1 MSEEVIS
8 KSKQKRE
15 ARKEEVKKAKG
26 KQTLDSIIGW
36 VIALVIAGAII
47 AVIVAGIISSVKSSN
62 LTVSSSDY
70 SVGLTDEG
78 FVAKADLSKVKD
90 LDLNNLV
97 VPFSEVEFTD
107 ANVEETIDS
116 MISNYKEYSTDST
129 LTVASGDSVNIDF
142 TGYMDDVAFEGGS
155 TDGAGYTL
163 TIGSGSF
170 IDNFEDQL
178 IGTHP
183 GDKVEVNVTFPEV
196 YDNNPDYAGK
206 AAKFDVTV
214 NSIQVTPEFNDEF
227 VVKNLSEGDS
237 KATTADEYRA
247 YVKQA
252 GYENNIKTYISNY
265 ILENSE
271 VKSLPKEYVS
281 NLKGL
286 IKYNDEATYNYYN
299 SYYYAYLG
307 TYLYNSF
314 SDYTQ
319 MTDEEY
325 ENTITGEAEQQAA
338 ANITYQKYFKDNN
351 LTVST
356 ETYELVVSLF
366 GDNAETTYSKQ
377 YLAQAAM
384 KYTVI
389 EHVAALVSVQ

>member
-389 EHVAALVSVQ
+389 EHIAALVSVQ